1 MNPIVIAPVALGRDR
16 ARFAVRRIQS
26 VKWRSVAL
34 FLSAL
39 VPFWLLI
46 DVMAPQ
52 TLYAIALLVV
62 LLLLYLGWSYYVVER
77 ATRFRA
83 VFGTRGLAVAV
94 TCYIGLIIW
103 LGWLRPSLLALV
115 HLGAVVLIF
124 VYYWFIAF
132 IAFFHDQVGRSKY
145 VPKPPYPQLTVLI
158 PAYNEEG
165 YVGRTIQSLLDTDY
179 PADALEIVAVDDGS
193 TDGTF
198 AEASAFAAAS
208 ERVSVVSKTNGGKY
222 SALNYGLLF
231 ASGDIIVTVDAD
243 SIVDPD
249 ALKHIV
255 APFAA
260 DEDIGAV
267 ASNVTIWNRDS
278 LVTRCQQLEYT
289 IGVNIYRRALDYFGI
304 VMVVPGC
311 LGAYRREVLSEVFAY
326 DPDTLTEDFDVTM
339 KVLRAGYRVSVS
351 DARVYT
357 EAPATW
363 HDLYRQR
370 LRWYRGNY
378 MTIIKHW
385 SVVTD
390 SSYGYLN
397 RIALP
402 FRLVEMFFL
411 PLASFVVLAYIA
423 WLIAAGHVLTV
434 LAVFVFFTSIVFL
447 IAALGIQIEG
457 EDWRLLVY
465 APLLVVGYKQ
475 FHDALNVKC
484 LLDVLTAPELG
495 WTRAARIEQVVAS
508 PDAGAIPEPTAS
520 ASPSPAPTPEA
531 GPPTETETES
541 ETVADTDSK

>member
-1 MNPIVIAPVALGRDR
+1 MSVGESVSVTVSVAVGIWQTVWRGVW
-16 ARFAVRRIQS
+16 A

-39 VPFWLLI
+39 VPFG
-46 DVMAPQ
+46 
-52 TLYAIALLVV
+52 LLVDIMPAGTRYAV
-62 LLLLYLGWSYYVVER
+62 GLLGGLLAIYLGWSYYVVER
-77 ATRFRA
+77 APQYGGLFGARA
-83 VFGTRGLAVAV
+83 LAVGV
-94 TCYIGLIIW
+94 VGYVVVIIA
-103 LGWLRPSLLALV
+103 LGWLVPSPIALV

-124 VYYWFIAF
+124 IYYWFIAF
-132 IAFFHDQVGRSKY
+132 IAFFHDQIGRSKY
-145 VPKPPYPQLTVLI
+145 EPEPPYPSLTVLI

-165 YVGRTIQSLLDTDY
+165 YVGRTIQALLDADY
-179 PADALEIVAVDDGS
+179 PTDSVEIVAIDDGS
-193 TDGTF
+193 TDETF
-198 AEASAFAAAS
+198 AEASAYAAAF
-208 ERVSVVSKTNGGKY
+208 ERVSVVTKANGGKY

-231 ASGDIIVTVDAD
+231 ADGDVIITVDAD
-243 SIVDPD
+243 SIVDRD
-249 ALKHIV
+249 ALKYIV
-255 APFAA
+255 APFDA
-260 DEDIGAV
+260 DETIGAV
-267 ASNVTIWNRDS
+267 ASNVTIWNRNS

-311 LGAYRREVLSEVFAY
+311 LGAYRREVLTEVFAY

-363 HDLYRQR
+363 SDLYHQR

-378 MTIIKHW
+378 MTILKHW
-385 SVVTD
+385 PIVTD
-390 SSYGYLN
+390 PSYGYLN

-411 PLASFVVLAYIA
+411 PFASFVVLAYIG
-423 WLIAAGHVLTV
+423 WLVLAGHLLTV

-475 FHDALNVKC
+475 YHDALNVKC
-484 LLDVLTAPELG
+484 LIDVLTDHDLV
-495 WTRAARIEQVVAS
+495 WTSAKRVEQTQ
-508 PDAGAIPEPTAS
+508 P
-520 ASPSPAPTPEA
+520 
-531 GPPTETETES
+531 TES
-541 ETVADTDSK
+541 ETAPVSDATSD

>member
-1 MNPIVIAPVALGRDR
+1 MSVGQSVSATVVVAVAFWQTIRRGVR
-16 ARFAVRRIQS
+16 A

-39 VPFWLLI
+39 VPFGLLVNI
-46 DVMAPQ
+46 MPVG
-52 TLYAIALLVV
+52 TLYAIGLLGG
-62 LLLLYLGWSYYVVER
+62 LLAVYLGWSYYVVER
-77 ATRFRA
+77 APQYGGLFGARA
-83 VFGTRGLAVAV
+83 LAVGLVGYVAV
-94 TCYIGLIIW
+94 IVY
-103 LGWLRPSLLALV
+103 LGWLIPSPIALV

-124 VYYWFIAF
+124 IYYWFIAF
-132 IAFFHDQVGRSKY
+132 IAFFHDQIGRSKY
-145 VPKPPYPQLTVLI
+145 KPEPPYPSVTVLI

-165 YVGRTIQSLLDTDY
+165 YVGRTIQSLLDADY
-179 PADALEIVAVDDGS
+179 PTDSLEIVAIDDGS
-193 TDGTF
+193 TDDTF
-198 AEASAFAAAS
+198 AEASAYAAAF
-208 ERVSVVSKTNGGKY
+208 ERVSVVTKANGGKY

-231 ASGDIIVTVDAD
+231 ASGDVIITVDAD
-243 SIVDPD
+243 SIVDHD
-249 ALKHIV
+249 ALKNIV

-260 DEDIGAV
+260 DEEIGAV

-311 LGAYRREVLSEVFAY
+311 LGAYRREVLKEVFAY

-339 KVLRAGYRVSVS
+339 KVLRSGYRVSVS

-363 HDLYRQR
+363 HDLYSQR

-390 SSYGYLN
+390 TSYGYLN

-411 PLASFVVLAYIA
+411 PLASFVVLAYIG
-423 WLIAAGHVLTV
+423 WLVASGHVLTV

-465 APLLVVGYKQ
+465 APLLVIGYKQ
-475 FHDALNVKC
+475 FHDALNLKC
-484 LLDVLTAPELG
+484 LLDVLTDRDLG
-495 WTRAARIEQVVAS
+495 WTRAERIEQQ
-508 PDAGAIPEPTAS
+508 PT
-520 ASPSPAPTPEA
+520 PAP
-531 GPPTETETES
+531 ES
-541 ETVADTDSK
+541 ESSAD

>member
-1 MNPIVIAPVALGRDR
+1 MTAPRSVVDAVVGTVGDRLERSAASLLESGRRFGRILR
-16 ARFAVRRIQS
+16 A

-39 VPFWLLI
+39 VPFGLLI
-46 DVMAPQ
+46 DVMAPG
-52 TLYAIALLVV
+52 TLYAIGLLGC
-62 LLLLYLGWSYYVVER
+62 LLLAYLVWSYYVVER
-77 ATRFRA
+77 APQYGSW
-83 VFGTRGLAVAV
+83 FGTRALAVV
-94 TCYIGLIIW
+94 VVGYLGVIVW
-103 LGWLRPSLLALV
+103 LGWLAPSPLAIV

-132 IAFFHDQVGRSKY
+132 IALFHDQLGRSKY
-145 VPKPPYPQLTVLI
+145 EPHPPYPDVTVLI

-165 YVGRTIQSLLDTDY
+165 YVGRTIQSILAADY
-179 PADALEIVAVDDGS
+179 PIDALEVIAIDDGS
-193 TDGTF
+193 TDGTL
-198 AEASAFAAAS
+198 AEASAYAAADD
-208 ERVSVVSKTNGGKY
+208 RVSVLTKENGGKY

-231 ASGDIIVTVDAD
+231 AGGDVIVTVDAD
-243 SIVDPD
+243 SILEPD
-249 ALKHIV
+249 ALRYIV

-260 DEDIGAV
+260 SETIGAV

-311 LGAYRREVLSEVFAY
+311 LGAYRREVLTEVFAY

-363 HDLYRQR
+363 GDLYRQR

-378 MTIIKHW
+378 MTILKHR

-390 SSYGYLN
+390 GEYGYLS

-411 PLASFVVLAYIA
+411 PMASVVILAYIG
-423 WLIAAGHVLTV
+423 WLILAGYAMIV

-475 FHDALNVKC
+475 FHDALNLRCMV
-484 LLDVLTAPELG
+484 DVLSDREFD
-495 WTRAARIEQVVAS
+495 WTSAKRVEQYPS
-508 PDAGAIPEPTAS
+508 GETGHRPHPTAS
-520 ASPSPAPTPEA
+520 SDPAPKDPEPDGQEPA
-531 GPPTETETES
+531 
-541 ETVADTDSK
+541 

>member
-1 MNPIVIAPVALGRDR
+1 MSVKRRVGGAIRLGRTMGRGLR
-16 ARFAVRRIQS
+16 A

-39 VPFWLLI
+39 VPFGLLI
-46 DVMAPQ
+46 NVMNAG
-52 TLYAIALLVV
+52 TLYAIALLGGLFV
-62 LLLLYLGWSYYVVER
+62 LYLLWSYYVVER
-77 ATRFRA
+77 NPRYESLFGIRALILGGIGYLATI
-83 VFGTRGLAVAV
+83 V
-94 TCYIGLIIW
+94 W
-103 LGWLRPSLLALV
+103 LGWLSPSPIAVV

-124 VYYWFIAF
+124 AYYWFIAF
-132 IAFFHDQVGRSKY
+132 IAFFHDQIGRSKY
-145 VPKPPYPQLTVLI
+145 VPKPPYPNLTVLI
-158 PAYNEEG
+158 PAYNEAG
-165 YVGRTIQSLLDTDY
+165 YVGRTIQALLDADY
-179 PADALEIVAVDDGS
+179 PADRLEIVAIDDGS
-193 TDGTF
+193 TDGTL

-208 ERVSVVSKTNGGKY
+208 ERVSVVSKANGGKY

-231 ASGDIIVTVDAD
+231 ADGDVVVTVDAD
-243 SIVDPD
+243 SIVDRD
-249 ALKHIV
+249 ALKLLV
-255 APFAA
+255 APFEANP
-260 DEDIGAV
+260 EIGAV

-278 LVTRCQQLEYT
+278 IVTRCQQLEYT

-311 LGAYRREVLSEVFAY
+311 LGAYRREVLEEVFAY

-363 HDLYRQR
+363 RDLYRQR

-378 MTIIKHW
+378 MTVLKHW

-390 SSYGYLN
+390 SSYGYLS

-411 PLASFVVLAYIA
+411 PLASFVILAYIG
-423 WLIAAGHVLTV
+423 WLLLSGYAMTV

-475 FHDALNVKC
+475 FHDALNVRC
-484 LLDVLTAPELG
+484 LLDVLTDRDLA
-495 WTRAARIEQVVAS
+495 WTRANRIEQDSSA
-508 PDAGAIPEPTAS
+508 DAEPTRS
-520 ASPSPAPTPEA
+520 A
-531 GPPTETETES
+531 
-541 ETVADTDSK
+541 D